1 MLYNLRTEAGRDRA
15 FSRLQS
21 LAKAGAVVEIA
32 DKTIRSPQQN
42 RYLHAIIGYIAVKY
56 GCSAE
61 YCKREFF
68 KTAAN
73 SNIFKVERVANNGAR
88 YYDLRSTSDLSRE
101 EISQA
106 IDNFRAWAMDY
117 IGEYIPRADEYMA
130 VNEMELIIQRETR
143 GL

>member
-1 MLYNLRTEAGRDRA
+1 MRTEAGRDSA

-56 GCSAE
+56 GCSAT
-61 YCKREFF
+61 YAKREFF
-68 KTAAN
+68 KVAAN
-73 SNIFKVERVANNGAR
+73 SDIFKVEMVAKNGAR
-88 YYDLRSTSDLSRE
+88 FYDLRSTADLSKE
-101 EISQA
+101 EVTQA

-117 IGEYIPRADEYMA
+117 MGEYIPRADEYLA

-143 GL
+143 GR